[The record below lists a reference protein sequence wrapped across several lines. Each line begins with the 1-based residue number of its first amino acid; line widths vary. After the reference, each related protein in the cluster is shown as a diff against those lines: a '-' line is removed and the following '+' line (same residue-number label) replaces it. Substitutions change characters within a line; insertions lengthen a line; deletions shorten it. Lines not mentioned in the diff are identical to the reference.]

1 LFFACVVA
9 LSQMMR
15 ILKHDVGENT
25 RKDNIALFP
34 ICGVTRALTGG
45 WTGQDRTGQDRT
57 EQDICYHS
65 LNLYFYQR
73 RKRERERIETNS
85 MRELHAE

>member
-1 LFFACVVA
+1 
-9 LSQMMR
+9 MMR

-57 EQDICYHS
+57 GQDRTGQDRTGQDRTGHLLSFIKFIFLS
-65 LNLYFYQR
+65 KEE
-73 RKRERERIETNS
+73 KRERENRN
-85 MRELHAE
+85 

>member
-57 EQDICYHS
+57 GHLLSFIKFIFLSKEE
-65 LNLYFYQR
+65 
-73 RKRERERIETNS
+73 KRERENRN
-85 MRELHAE
+85 

>member
-1 LFFACVVA
+1 
-9 LSQMMR
+9 MMR

-57 EQDICYHS
+57 GQDRTGHLLSFIKFIFLS
-65 LNLYFYQR
+65 KEE
-73 RKRERERIETNS
+73 KRERENRN
-85 MRELHAE
+85 